1 MGVSFF
7 EGGKHSRF
15 MALYNSTV
23 MDLDFDSRVFERCM
37 QGFGLFFW
45 NKKCFFPCGHG
56 MAWHGYGMV
65 DMGFS
70 GVHEAYW
77 A

>member
-1 MGVSFF
+1 MGVSFL

-23 MDLDFDSRVFERCM
+23 TDLDFDLRVFERCM

-45 NKKCFFPCGHG
+45 NKKWFFSFW
-56 MAWHGYGMV
+56 AWHGMV

-70 GVHEAYW
+70 GVHEACW